1 MKSRRTVTP
10 TAAWARWWT
19 FLVCA
24 ALGPAYF
31 LWKVNPD
38 KPAPPPAEPGVVAL
52 IIGFCLVVGSATLL
66 IRYVGISR
74 PLRARTLDLTTPDGF
89 QRCFILSV
97 INWACSMA
105 VAMTGAIVYW
115 ANHEASWVW
124 LLVAVSVGLLL
135 YHKPQGQ
142 GLRQG

>member
-1 MKSRRTVTP
+1 
-10 TAAWARWWT
+10 
-19 FLVCA
+19 
-24 ALGPAYF
+24 
-31 LWKVNPD
+31 
-38 KPAPPPAEPGVVAL
+38 
-52 IIGFCLVVGSATLL
+52 
-66 IRYVGISR
+66 
-74 PLRARTLDLTTPDGF
+74 
-89 QRCFILSV
+89 
-97 INWACSMA
+97 MA